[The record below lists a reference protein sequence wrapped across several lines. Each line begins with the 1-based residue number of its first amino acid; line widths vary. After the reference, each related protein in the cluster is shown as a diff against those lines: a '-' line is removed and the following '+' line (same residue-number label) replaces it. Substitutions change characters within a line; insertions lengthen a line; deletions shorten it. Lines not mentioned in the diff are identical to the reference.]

1 MVRHLRGCMWERQ
14 TFFALAPICLD
25 IRSYSQ
31 YSPGLSDD
39 SSETAMLLF
48 FAAALLVRASIRR
61 EVRCL
66 LWLKRRDEF
75 RHADDG
81 RVEIIGF
88 GATRACA
95 RPE

>member
-1 MVRHLRGCMWERQ
+1 MGRHLRGCMRERQ

-48 FAAALLVRASIRR
+48 FAAALLVRASHPARGS
-61 EVRCL
+61 L
-66 LWLKRRDEF
+66 PPLAK
-75 RHADDG
+75 
-81 RVEIIGF
+81 
-88 GATRACA
+88 ATR
-95 RPE
+95 